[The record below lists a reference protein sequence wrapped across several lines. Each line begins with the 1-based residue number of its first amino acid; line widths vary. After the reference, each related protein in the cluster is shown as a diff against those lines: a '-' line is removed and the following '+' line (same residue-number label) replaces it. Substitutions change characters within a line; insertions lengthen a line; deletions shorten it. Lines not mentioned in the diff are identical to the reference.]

1 MKTLIVIAHPE
12 IKDSSTQAFLK
23 RAATRNLSNV
33 KWHCLDLEYPD
44 FQIDVDTEQR
54 ELMQADRIIFQFPLY
69 WYSSPALLKKW
80 EDDVL
85 TRNFTYQDQDG
96 VLAGKQLGIV
106 VTLGTALKNYTAG
119 GSEGFTISE
128 LTKPFQA
135 VAKQAGME
143 FLPPFVVDQF
153 SYMTPE
159 QKARLLTDYQNYI
172 NNPHP
177 LSFDGQQ
184 AWLVQ
189 RLRDK
194 AQRIE
199 DDQQRTLLELT
210 IDQIENNQTE
220 LSSLKDQIEMIKRGD
235 NG

>member
-1 MKTLIVIAHPE
+1 MKTLIIISHPE
-12 IKDSSTQAFLK
+12 IKDSGTQAFLK
-23 RAATRNLSNV
+23 GAATRQLV
-33 KWHCLDLEYPD
+33 DVDWHVLDLNYPN
-44 FQIDVDTEQR
+44 FQIDVDAEQR
-54 ELMQADRIIFQFPLY
+54 RLMQADRIIFQFPLY

-85 TRNFTYQDQDG
+85 TRNFTYQNQDG
-96 VLAGKQLGIV
+96 MLSGKQLGIV

-128 LTKPFQA
+128 LTKPFQSL
-135 VAKQAGME
+135 AKQAGME
-143 FLPPFVVDQF
+143 FLPPFIVDQF

-172 NNPHP
+172 NNPEP
-177 LSFDGQQ
+177 LSFNGQQ
-184 AWLVQ
+184 KWLVQ
-189 RLRDK
+189 RLK
-194 AQRIE
+194 QKVARIE
-199 DDQQRTLLELT
+199 DPQQKTLLELT
-210 IDQIENNQTE
+210 IDQIESNQSE